1 LSLRRQPL
9 APVRR
14 SRALR
19 SSAIDVPRGGVW
31 LLQPGIYDV
40 DSGGPDQPMRIT
52 VFEGS
57 ARFAGG
63 GIDTSINADDVL
75 VVSGS
80 DTLSTAVE
88 HATQDEFL
96 RWCRSHDYDQ
106 KRLSRRR

>member
-1 LSLRRQPL
+1 
-9 APVRR
+9 VRR

-63 GIDTSINADDVL
+63 G
-75 VVSGS
+75 S